1 MTSGK
6 KYHPQKKRYRPNE
19 SDTFRCKHCKK
30 EVSGES
36 IGTRHRNHCPYCLYS
51 LHVDIKVG
59 DRRSECH
66 SQMKPIG
73 LTLRPDGEI
82 VTVHRCLSCGK
93 VSLNRI
99 AGDDNPETILSLVN
113 PKLDIQIPNIDFVT
127 GTEDVLTQLYG
138 RK

>member
-1 MTSGK
+1 
-6 KYHPQKKRYRPNE
+6 
-19 SDTFRCKHCKK
+19 
-30 EVSGES
+30 
-36 IGTRHRNHCPYCLYS
+36 
-51 LHVDIKVG
+51 
-59 DRRSECH
+59 
-66 SQMKPIG
+66 MKPIG